1 MTSLNTLLGLGLLL
15 LTFSAVR
22 AEDEAEA
29 KKSIIP
35 SFRPGAEVTV
45 GITVHAPAAWSLNPG
60 IPLRVSID
68 QKLLKTAPFTV
79 DKAEQDFKL
88 KHRNHQAYVEIP
100 VKLKKAVVDGELTIP
115 VTVQCGACTE
125 DEAQCSVFESKVDV
139 PVVVRSSADDGEEEQ
154 ALKRGTVTADVQLV
168 F

>member
-1 MTSLNTLLGLGLLL
+1 MTKLKTLLGLALLL
-15 LTFSAVR
+15 LVVSAAW
-22 AEDEAEA
+22 AEEEAEA
-29 KKSIIP
+29 EKCIP

-45 GITVHAPAAWSLNPG
+45 GITVHAPETWSLNPG
-60 IPLRVSID
+60 IPLRVIID
-68 QKLLKTAPFTV
+68 QELLKTAPFTV
-79 DKAEQDFKL
+79 GKAQQDFKL
-88 KHRNHQAYVEIP
+88 KTRNAQAYVEIP
-100 VKLKKAVVDGELTIP
+100 VTLKQAVVDGELTIP

-139 PVVVRSSADDGEEEQ
+139 PVLVRSSADDGEEEQ